1 MYSWPRSPLQFASCK
16 PSRISIHNNRHAR
29 TLKARRECRLRASM
43 NLTSQYTA
51 AVTSRLARAM
61 RTPYE
66 NQMGSTIHE
75 LAVSHVDLLQFL
87 EVRLNWP

>member
-1 MYSWPRSPLQFASCK
+1 MYSWPRSPLKFASCK
-16 PSRISIHNNRHAR
+16 PSRISIHNNRRAR
-29 TLKARRECRLRASM
+29 TLKALRECRLRVSM

-61 RTPYE
+61 CTPYE